1 VVVKVKLYK
10 VAPLLPSFDRPAE
23 TENVPGISITVDKN
37 IAAKNIEFVCHI
49 AEEYTPVTGFTLVNV
64 L

>member
-1 VVVKVKLYK
+1 MKSYR

-37 IAAKNIEFVCHI
+37 VAAKNIEFVCHI
-49 AEEYTPVTGFTLVNV
+49 AEKYTPVPGYTLVNV